1 MDVHKRVMVLGK
13 NNIAIECTKVLLN
26 NKRIQ
31 IVGCCPNNNDDGKDK
46 WQKSFYKFC
55 KEKEIKIFRFKK
67 IKSKKSLNILK
78 GLNLDLIFSFQYDQ
92 IINQKIIDIPKL
104 GAINLHFSPLPK
116 YRGVSPIAWA
126 LINGEKEF
134 GVTLHYM
141 DPGVDTGDIISQKN
155 FEIGS
160 IKNARELYNKC
171 EDIGKTLF
179 KDSLEKLSNGNN
191 KRSPQENTKAIYYPN
206 GSINFED
213 CEIDFK
219 KSTYMLYN
227 WIRAF
232 IFPPFQY
239 PVFQYEKQWKKVV
252 KVSPVYNKNKFEKP
266 GTLVKINDNK
276 FVFSTQD
283 CYIELKIK

>member
-1 MDVHKRVMVLGK
+1 MVLGK
-13 NNIAIECTKVLLN
+13 NNIAIECTKELLKKN
-26 NKRIQ
+26 RVQ
-31 IVGCCPNNNDDGKDK
+31 VVGCCPNNNDDGKDK
-46 WQKSFYKFC
+46 WQRSFYKFC
-55 KEKEIKIFRFKK
+55 NEKAIKIFRFNK
-67 IKSKKSLNILK
+67 IKSIKSLNILK
-78 GLNLDLIFSFQYDQ
+78 GLNLDFIFSFQYDQ
-92 IINQKIIDIPKL
+92 IINQKIIDVPKL

-126 LINGEKEF
+126 LISGENEF

-155 FEIGS
+155 FEIDS

-179 KDSLEKLSNGNN
+179 KDSLEKLLDGNN
-191 KRSPQENTKAIYYPN
+191 KRNPQENTKAIYYPN
-206 GSINFED
+206 GSINFEN
-213 CEIDFK
+213 CKINFK

-239 PVFQYEKQWKKVV
+239 PIFQYEKKWKKVV
-252 KVSPVYNKNKFEKP
+252 EVYPIYKKNKFEKP

-283 CYIELKIK
+283 CYIELKTE